1 MALRGLARAG
11 LARLAHA
18 LALAGLREPG
28 APVPPTG
35 RLTTSLTDSPC
46 HPLGGPGGPFSRS
59 SNRCIMIHKLHRAA
73 ALRRRPAAVP
83 VRLRASLLLFLVAFG
98 IAAAPAR
105 ASGPYVVDDAA
116 ITPPGEGQI
125 ETWVSLT
132 GRGHV
137 FNFLPATTFEALP
150 FMEWTI
156 GLDTSRFDGKRTTGL
171 TLQGKA
177 LFGAEPEAAGEV
189 GFAAAG
195 AVRFG
200 LDGDGAADFAFNG
213 IATIAATDQLLLHGN
228 LGWTRDRLGRTSAM
242 SWGARA
248 EAAVIP
254 ERLAIHGEVF
264 GTSKS
269 RAGFQLGLRPTI
281 FDGAMDLELVF
292 SRNLGDQRESWAT
305 LGLALRF

>member
-1 MALRGLARAG
+1 MIKLFHLIAAR
-11 LARLAHA
+11 
-18 LALAGLREPG
+18 P
-28 APVPPTG
+28 
-35 RLTTSLTDSPC
+35 
-46 HPLGGPGGPFSRS
+46 
-59 SNRCIMIHKLHRAA
+59 
-73 ALRRRPAAVP
+73 RRPAVVNA
-83 VRLRASLLLFLVAFG
+83 RLLGGLLLLLVALG

-116 ITPPGEGQI
+116 ITPPGEGQV

-137 FNFLPATTFEALP
+137 VNFLPATTFKAIP

-156 GLDTSRFDGKRTTGL
+156 GLDTGRFDGARSTGL

-200 LDGDGAADFAFNG
+200 LDGEGATDFAING
-213 IATIAATDQLLLHGN
+213 ITTVAVTDSLLLHGN
-228 LGWTRDRLGRTSAM
+228 LGWARDRLGRASALT
-242 SWGARA
+242 WGARA
-248 EAAVIP
+248 EAAVIS

-264 GTSKS
+264 GTSQS
-269 RAGFQLGLRPTI
+269 SAGFQLGLRPTI

-292 SRNLGDQRESWAT
+292 SRNLSDERESWAT